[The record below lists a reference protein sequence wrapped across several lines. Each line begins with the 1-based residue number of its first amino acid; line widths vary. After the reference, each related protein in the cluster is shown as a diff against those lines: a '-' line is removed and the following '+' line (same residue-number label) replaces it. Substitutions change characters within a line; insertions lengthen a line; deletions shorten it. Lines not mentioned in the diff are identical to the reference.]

1 VALVET
7 LFGDDAGILR
17 KRQFRLLLL
26 ANVNAA
32 LGTVLVS
39 PLLEALT
46 GPFAV
51 SDVRIG
57 LLVTAFTAPPALGIP
72 LVGMVSDR
80 YGRKPVL
87 VAGLA
92 LFGLSGAAI
101 GLVSTFEVALALRVL
116 QGVGYA
122 GITPVIIT
130 SLGDLYADATEATAQ
145 GLRFTSSG
153 VAQAIV
159 PLVAGVLVGV
169 AWQYPFFIYAMAL
182 PIAALVALYFEE
194 TSASGAGDAPSQGT
208 APDGGTDSGRGDYAK
223 AVGGLLVQPKIAAV
237 LVAFTVPSFLY
248 VAFLTYNS
256 FLVVRL
262 LDGTPGVAGGLI
274 AVISVVYAGAAS
286 QAGRVTDYFGS
297 RVRPLVVANLLMGL
311 GLAVAALAP
320 ALPVAVVGVAVMGL
334 GIGLSFSLLRS
345 VLTGLAP
352 ETYRGGLVGVGESV
366 IRLSNSVA
374 PVVMGWL
381 VAGFALTTGGDGA
394 IRYSLLAVGIGG
406 AVVGAVAM
414 VAAGAAPPVVED

>member
-57 LLVTAFTAPPALGIP
+57 LLVTAFTAPPVLGIP

-116 QGVGYA
+116 QGVG
-122 GITPVIIT
+122 
-130 SLGDLYADATEATAQ
+130 
-145 GLRFTSSG
+145 
-153 VAQAIV
+153 
-159 PLVAGVLVGV
+159 
-169 AWQYPFFIYAMAL
+169 
-182 PIAALVALYFEE
+182 
-194 TSASGAGDAPSQGT
+194 
-208 APDGGTDSGRGDYAK
+208 
-223 AVGGLLVQPKIAAV
+223 
-237 LVAFTVPSFLY
+237 
-248 VAFLTYNS
+248 
-256 FLVVRL
+256 
-262 LDGTPGVAGGLI
+262 
-274 AVISVVYAGAAS
+274 
-286 QAGRVTDYFGS
+286 
-297 RVRPLVVANLLMGL
+297 
-311 GLAVAALAP
+311 
-320 ALPVAVVGVAVMGL
+320 
-334 GIGLSFSLLRS
+334 
-345 VLTGLAP
+345 
-352 ETYRGGLVGVGESV
+352 
-366 IRLSNSVA
+366 
-374 PVVMGWL
+374 
-381 VAGFALTTGGDGA
+381 
-394 IRYSLLAVGIGG
+394 
-406 AVVGAVAM
+406 
-414 VAAGAAPPVVED
+414 

>member
-130 SLGDLYADATEATAQ
+130 SLGDLYADATEATAK

-194 TSASGAGDAPSQGT
+194 TSASGAGDAPSQGI